1 MKEKNRK
8 MIALSLEMIRIGKRM
23 ETERRELEKLV
34 QAGLDFESPEIR
46 AALECYLREKA
57 AWEDAERVYLA
68 LRDSE

>member
-1 MKEKNRK
+1 
-8 MIALSLEMIRIGKRM
+8 MIALSVEMIRIGKQM
-23 ETERRELEKLV
+23 ETERRELEKMV
-34 QAGLDFESPEIR
+34 QSGMEFKSPEIR